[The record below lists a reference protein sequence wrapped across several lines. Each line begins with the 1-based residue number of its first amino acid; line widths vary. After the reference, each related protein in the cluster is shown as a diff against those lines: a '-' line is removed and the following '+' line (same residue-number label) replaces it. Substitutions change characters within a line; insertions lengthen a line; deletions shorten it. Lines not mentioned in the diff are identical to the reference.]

1 MKTKETEKRKEKIL
15 TQLDFNKDKK
25 KWRPRQG
32 KDNGQGKRKEN
43 NKRKEISIVN
53 RKGRLR

>member
-25 KWRPRQG
+25 SGAR
-32 KDNGQGKRKEN
+32 DKERTMNKEKEKKN
-43 NKRKEISIVN
+43 NKRKRNKHSES
-53 RKGRLR
+53 